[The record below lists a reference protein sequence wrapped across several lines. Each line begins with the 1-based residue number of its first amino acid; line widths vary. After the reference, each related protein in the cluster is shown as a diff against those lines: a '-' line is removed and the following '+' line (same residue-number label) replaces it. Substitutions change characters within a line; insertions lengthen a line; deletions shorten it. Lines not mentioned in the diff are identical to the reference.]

1 MPRVEESAM
10 VAPSVVVV
18 VAMGVTV
25 ATAPPSALL
34 DS

>member
-1 MPRVEESAM
+1 MPWVEESAM

-18 VAMGVTV
+18 VAMAVTV
-25 ATAPPSALL
+25 TAVRPTALL